1 MNISMKGMFDDIR
14 EKMEGWQEPAPDGL
28 WERIEAA
35 SAENRNR
42 RGKFI
47 RILRWSAATAGA
59 AAAVVLFLLIPP
71 HTRTGVE
78 EPLSTDVLPAPEAR
92 PLTADIQPLPEIEA
106 PIINKHMITGLDI
119 RRPLMPHRTAE
130 ESNNKVMAN
139 TYLVHEKATASRKE
153 AETGGIKWLS
163 NNGPDSKDLEKSTE
177 AQGRVLSA
185 ESNVS
190 SAARGMFSIGI
201 SATNAAGSSSSE
213 NGYTSMSGFSAY
225 PLAMATSPTA
235 LWVDPEANM
244 LRANQGMDV
253 TSDTRHRLPITTG
266 ISVRYRLPIGLGFET
281 GVNYTWLSSTFRSG
295 SESSYYTS
303 ERTMHYIGIPLNVNY
318 TIWDSRYLG
327 VYVSVGG
334 LMEKC
339 VGGSTATRYT
349 LNSESLGSERQGTL
363 DVKPLQWSVNATAG
377 IQFNI
382 TPAIGLYAEPG
393 AAYWFDDG
401 TELETI
407 YKVRPLN
414 FYLRFGL
421 RFSFGL

>member
-1 MNISMKGMFDDIR
+1 MKGMFDDIR
-14 EKMEGWQEPAPDGL
+14 DKLEDWQEPAPDGL
-28 WERIEAA
+28 WERIETA
-35 SAENRNR
+35 SAERRNR
-42 RGKFI
+42 RGKFLHW
-47 RILRWSAATAGA
+47 LRLSAATAGTA
-59 AAAVVLFLLIPP
+59 AAAAALFLL
-71 HTRTGVE
+71 T
-78 EPLSTDVLPAPEAR
+78 PLQIRRGAEQKETAAVLPAPEVR
-92 PLTADIQPLPEIEA
+92 TLTADIQPLPGIEVP
-106 PIINKHMITGLDI
+106 PIDGQYITGLDI

-130 ESNNKVMAN
+130 ENTDIEVTANKN
-139 TYLVHEKATASRKE
+139 RVHEKVTVRQMTTG
-153 AETGGIKWLS
+153 TGGIKRLS
-163 NNGPDSKDLEKSTE
+163 NTGAVSRDLEKDPDM
-177 AQGRVLSA
+177 QGRVLSA

-190 SAARGMFSIGI
+190 SAARGLFSVGI
-201 SATNAAGSSSSE
+201 SASNTTGSSIRE
-213 NGYTSMSGFSAY
+213 NGYTSMSGYSAY
-225 PLAMATSPTA
+225 PLAMTSSPTA

-244 LRANQGMDV
+244 LRINQGMDV
-253 TSDTRHRLPITTG
+253 SSETRHRLPVTSG